1 MLRGRNYSMVE
12 HAETHKPYLTIDSQP
27 VRPQNQPPYPQVDLK
42 LPKIVNSQLEKY
54 NMQDNELTQ
63 DSAGPFRTKSP
74 KHKSRIYSN
83 RTVTNSRNQSNV
95 NSSKSSFEEYVA
107 GHKIKGTVVPVIDKA
122 IIEANLA
129 VLEPTVEQQK
139 LNMMKENQIRIENA
153 ISAENRKKQ
162 Q

>member
-1 MLRGRNYSMVE
+1 MAEN
-12 HAETHKPYLTIDSQP
+12 AETHKPYFTIDSQP
-27 VRPQNQPPYPQVDLK
+27 VRPQNQLPYPRVDLK

-74 KHKSRIYSN
+74 KYNKSRIHSN
-83 RTVTNSRNQSNV
+83 RTITNSRNQSHM

-122 IIEANLA
+122 SIEANLP
-129 VLEPTVEQQK
+129 VLEPSIEQQK
-139 LNMMKENQIRIENA
+139 LDIMKENQNIVENA
-153 ISAENRKKQ
+153 ILAENRKKQ